1 MIDLGTL
8 NKNIKEKKESNCY
21 ILCGLDEM
29 LMKETID
36 KLSKNFVDDGL
47 ENLNISKFYGDD
59 LSAEKLK
66 DAFETFP
73 FMGEKRVVIIYRIQF
88 LNEKL
93 DNDNKKI
100 YEEIKEYLKNTP
112 KQCVIIGY
120 ILLRDKREKISKL
133 KKLMALDKYITI
145 VNIEKLR
152 GAALYNRVYEKF
164 TSKGVKIGRIQL
176 RYFCDM
182 VDNNMDIIEREI
194 DKLLNYTHG
203 REITKDDIEALLPR
217 KGEQDIFDLVEFI
230 SVKKVDRAVDLIND
244 LINRGESPIVI
255 LSQIREQFQKLYR
268 VKIKISKGY
277 KIEDIKEEFLMVSR
291 VNLPNF
297 VVEKMITQ
305 SKKFNEEQLARCI
318 KLCANT
324 EKILK
329 STNVNAKSELEI
341 MIIKTVM

>member
-1 MIDLGTL
+1 MIDLDTL

-29 LMKETID
+29 LMKETIE
-36 KLSKNFVDDGL
+36 KLSKHFVDESL
-47 ENLNISKFYGDD
+47 EALNVSKFYGDD
-59 LSAEKLK
+59 LNAEKLK

-73 FMGEKRVVIIYRIQF
+73 FMGDKRVVTIYRIPF

-93 DNDNKKI
+93 DNDNKRI
-100 YEEIKEYLKNTP
+100 YEEVKGYLKDTP

-120 ILLRDKREKISKL
+120 ILLRDKREKTIKL
-133 KKLMALDKYITI
+133 KKLMALDKDITI
-145 VNIEKLR
+145 VNVEKLK
-152 GAALYNRVYEKF
+152 GAALYNRVYEMF

-182 VDNNMDIIEREI
+182 VENNMDIIEREI
-194 DKLLNYTHG
+194 DKLLNYAEG
-203 REITKDDIEALLPR
+203 REITKNDIDMLLPR
-217 KGEQDIFDLVEFI
+217 KSEQDIFDLVEFI
-230 SVKKVDRAVDLIND
+230 SIKKADRAIDLMND
-244 LINRGESPIVI
+244 LINKGENPIAI

-277 KIEDIKEEFLMVSR
+277 KIEDIREEFLS
-291 VNLPNF
+291 VNRINMPNF
-297 VVEKMITQ
+297 VIEKFITQ
-305 SKKFNEEQLARCI
+305 SKKFSEEQLGKCI
-318 KLCANT
+318 RFCADT

-329 STNVNAKSELEI
+329 STSTNAKSEMEI

>member
-1 MIDLGTL
+1 MIDLDTL
-8 NKNIKEKKESNCY
+8 NKNIKEKKESSCY

-29 LMKETID
+29 LMKEIIK
-36 KLSKNFVDDGL
+36 KLSKHFINEGL
-47 ENLNISKFYGDD
+47 EDLNISKFYGDD
-59 LSAEKLK
+59 LSIEKLK

-73 FMGEKRVVIIYRIQF
+73 FMGDRRVVTIYRIPF

-100 YEEIKEYLKNTP
+100 YEQVKEYLKDTP

-120 ILLRDKREKISKL
+120 VLLKDKRDKVTKL

-145 VNIEKLR
+145 VNVEKLK
-152 GAALYNRVYEKF
+152 GAALYNRVYEMF

-182 VDNNMDIIEREI
+182 VDNNMDIIEKEI
-194 DKLLNYTHG
+194 DKLLNYTQG
-203 REITKDDIEALLPR
+203 REISKEDIDILLPR
-217 KGEQDIFDLVEFI
+217 KSEQDIFDLVEFI
-230 SVKKVDRAVDLIND
+230 SIKKADRAIDLMND
-244 LINRGESPIVI
+244 LINKGENPITI

-277 KIEDIKEEFLMVSR
+277 KIEDIREEFLSISKI
-291 VNLPNF
+291 NLPNF
-297 VVEKMITQ
+297 VIEKFITQ
-305 SKKFNEEQLARCI
+305 SKKFSEVQLGKCI

-329 STNVNAKSELEI
+329 STNVNAKTEMEI

>member
-1 MIDLGTL
+1 MIDLETL
-8 NKNIKEKKESNCY
+8 NKNIEEKKESNCY

-29 LMKETID
+29 LMRETIE
-36 KLSKNFVDDGL
+36 KLSKCFVDEGL
-47 ENLNISKFYGDD
+47 EDLNISKFYGDD

-73 FMGEKRVVIIYRIQF
+73 FMGEKRVITIYRIPF

-100 YEEIKEYLKNTP
+100 YEEVKDYLKDTP

-120 ILLRDKREKISKL
+120 ILLKDKREKATKL
-133 KKLMALDKYITI
+133 KKLMALDKHITI
-145 VNIEKLR
+145 VNIEKLK
-152 GAALYNRVYEKF
+152 GAALYNRVYEMF
-164 TSKGVKIGRIQL
+164 TLKGLKIGRIQL

-182 VDNNMDIIEREI
+182 VENNMDIIEMEI
-194 DKLLNYTHG
+194 DKLLNYTEG
-203 REITKDDIEALLPR
+203 REITKDDIDILLPR

-230 SVKKVDRAVDLIND
+230 SIKKADRAIDLMND
-244 LINRGESPIVI
+244 LINKGENPIVI

-277 KIEDIKEEFLMVSR
+277 KVEDIREEFLSVNR
-291 VNLPNF
+291 INLPNF
-297 VVEKMITQ
+297 VVEKFITQ
-305 SKKFNEEQLARCI
+305 SKKFSENQLARCI

-324 EKILK
+324 EKTLK
-329 STNVNAKSELEI
+329 STSSNAKSEMEI

>member
-100 YEEIKEYLKNTP
+100 YEEIKEYITRPSFLPHERSHIADFYKKIR
-112 KQCVIIGY
+112 KQNIVIN
-120 ILLRDKREKISKL
+120 D
-133 KKLMALDKYITI
+133 
-145 VNIEKLR
+145 
-152 GAALYNRVYEKF
+152 
-164 TSKGVKIGRIQL
+164 
-176 RYFCDM
+176 
-182 VDNNMDIIEREI
+182 
-194 DKLLNYTHG
+194 
-203 REITKDDIEALLPR
+203 
-217 KGEQDIFDLVEFI
+217 
-230 SVKKVDRAVDLIND
+230 VKKKN
-244 LINRGESPIVI
+244 NKKVI
-255 LSQIREQFQKLYR
+255 KTKNN
-268 VKIKISKGY
+268 KIK
-277 KIEDIKEEFLMVSR
+277 
-291 VNLPNF
+291 N
-297 VVEKMITQ
+297 Q
-305 SKKFNEEQLARCI
+305 AKK
-318 KLCANT
+318 
-324 EKILK
+324 
-329 STNVNAKSELEI
+329 
-341 MIIKTVM
+341 